1 MSFPIQRKLD
11 GIFFRV
17 QRDGKWLDICF
28 SDLTEEEMDVIL
40 ANRSEKW
47 LKNMCKILGN
57 TIRRIGDD
65 LNITTSG

>member
-11 GIFFRV
+11 GVFFRV
-17 QRDGKWLDICF
+17 QRDSKWLDICF

-40 ANRSEKW
+40 ANRSEEW